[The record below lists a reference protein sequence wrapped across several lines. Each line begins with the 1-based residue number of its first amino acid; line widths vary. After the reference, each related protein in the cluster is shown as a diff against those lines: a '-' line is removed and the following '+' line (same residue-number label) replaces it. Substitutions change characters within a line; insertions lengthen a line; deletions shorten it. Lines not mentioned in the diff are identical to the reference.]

1 MAKADPVF
9 LLDTNILTHPVM
21 GHPLESVLSRFVK
34 YRSVIS
40 TSAVAVEEAY
50 FGLRRAGLRRG
61 ERFLTDLLAA
71 GLPVFA
77 YRKEAAWWTVKQR
90 VALEKSGRPID
101 RTPAGARDLM
111 IAATA
116 AVNELILV
124 TDNTADFAGLSIQLE
139 NWLERG
145 RR

>member
-9 LLDTNILTHPVM
+9 LLDTNILTHPVRERPVEAVM
-21 GHPLESVLSRFVK
+21 SRFVK
-34 YRSVIS
+34 HRAVIA
-40 TSAVAVEEAY
+40 TSAVSVEEALY
-50 FGLRRAGLRRG
+50 GLRRAGLRRG
-61 ERFLTDLLAA
+61 EDFLTELLAA

-77 YRKEAAWWTVKQR
+77 YRKEAAWWTAKQR
-90 VALEKSGRPID
+90 VALEKAGRPTD

-111 IAATA
+111 IAGTA

-124 TDNTADFAGLSIQLE
+124 TDNTADFAGLPVRTE
-139 NWLERG
+139 NWIER